1 MCIEQQIRILELFLE
16 GSRDSRRISI
26 TFQIAQIKIVN
37 WKYA

>member
-1 MCIEQQIRILELFLE
+1 MISE
-16 GSRDSRRISI
+16 GSRDIRRVSI